1 MRRPGFALI
10 AVFWIVMVVGL
21 FTAIVA
27 SRSDFNINRSVWA
40 VDMGR
45 VRAAADGAVE
55 EAAFLM
61 IERLGSGAPVAGL
74 AGQVVL
80 DLRIDD
86 IPVHV
91 TIQDED
97 GKIDLNGAQPEL
109 LALLF
114 ETLMRENPNLPSQD
128 ATGLSER
135 IADFRDPDNLR
146 RVNGAENPEYI
157 AAGLPAG
164 AKNAMF
170 NSVGE
175 LGQVLGMT
183 QELAA
188 AAAPYLT
195 VYSGRAQ
202 FDPIVSPPGLG
213 RLASAVDAVGLL
225 SGLAPSRR
233 RIFAVTAEA
242 ALPNG
247 VEAGRAASFRI
258 TDDAGQPVVWQGWR
272 STGD

>member
-61 IERLGSGAPVAGL
+61 IERLSSGAPVAGL

-91 TIQDED
+91 RIEDED

-170 NSVGE
+170 HSVGE

-202 FDPIVSPPGLG
+202 FDPIVSPPGLE
-213 RLASAVDAVGLL
+213 RLASTVDAVGLL

-258 TDDAGQPVVWQGWR
+258 TDDAGQPVVWHGWR

>member
-61 IERLGSGAPVAGL
+61 IERLSSGAPVAGL
-74 AGQVVL
+74 PGQVVF

-258 TDDAGQPVVWQGWR
+258 TDDAGQPVVWHGWR
-272 STGD
+272 SIGD